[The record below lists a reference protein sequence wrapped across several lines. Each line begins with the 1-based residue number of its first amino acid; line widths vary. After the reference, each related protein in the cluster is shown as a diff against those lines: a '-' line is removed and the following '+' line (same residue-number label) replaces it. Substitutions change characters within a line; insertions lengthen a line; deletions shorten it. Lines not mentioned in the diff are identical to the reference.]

1 MHWEVQFGFEKQ
13 DKNRDSHRI
22 KIKLYH
28 NFFFIIPFAHLQLIH
43 SFAHF
48 GSFIPKTPPTTHIL
62 NLFLFFSLTPPH
74 FTHYFKSLSFSS
86 EIFEIYSPDK
96 EKHWM
101 VTDFKQ
107 VILFVNGLCRE
118 GGNLKIVLG
127 QKSLERWEDFKQ
139 SPVKETYFAWPCYWS

>member
-1 MHWEVQFGFEKQ
+1 MALKSRTRTGTHIVLKSNYTTISFSLSHLLTYLFTHFLILDPLFE
-13 DKNRDSHRI
+13 NPH
-22 KIKLYH
+22 
-28 NFFFIIPFAHLQLIH
+28 
-43 SFAHF
+43 
-48 GSFIPKTPPTTHIL
+48 PTTHIL

-139 SPVKETYFAWPCYWS
+139 SPMKETYFAWPCYWSY